1 MPNTIAVLHY
11 QPGGSCSLTIGV
23 GEEGGLFS
31 CDSRGVTSSC
41 RDWGGVGSAGSCWE
55 VLVSSS
61 GGDGPGSFSCEAEDG
76 MGLFTP
82 TTSIP
87 KNYVTVHKH
96 IFKMYIVL
104 YLLQPEE

>member
-1 MPNTIAVLHY
+1 M
-11 QPGGSCSLTIGV
+11 TIGV

-31 CDSRGVTSSC
+31 CDSRGVTSSG
-41 RDWGGVGSAGSCWE
+41 RGWGGVGSAGSGWE

-61 GGDGPGSFSCEAEDG
+61 GTDGWESFSCESEDG
-76 MGLFTP
+76 SVPMSLFTP

>member
-1 MPNTIAVLHY
+1 M
-11 QPGGSCSLTIGV
+11 GSCCGV

-31 CDSRGVTSSC
+31 CDSKGETSG

-61 GGDGPGSFSCEAEDG
+61 GGDGSGSFSCEAGDG
-76 MGLFTP
+76 SLGMVSENLFTP

-104 YLLQPEE
+104 YLFQPEE